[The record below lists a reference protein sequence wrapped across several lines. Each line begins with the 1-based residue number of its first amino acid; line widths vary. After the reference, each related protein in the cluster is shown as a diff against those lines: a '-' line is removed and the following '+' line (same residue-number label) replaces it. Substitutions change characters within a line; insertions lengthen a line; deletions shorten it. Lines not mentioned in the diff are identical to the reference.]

1 MKKQKICII
10 GGGLTGLVTAISL
23 SRLNCDIDLITEN
36 IKKNLKNKGAVA
48 VSASNLDYLNK
59 LNISKFLKKIAWPCS
74 TMKLYS
80 ESKCQKFSE
89 ILELN
94 NNKKSKKILYMIQ
107 NSKLTKLMV
116 NKIKKINCISIKKIG
131 IVSKIFNVGLLKGI
145 KFNNKELKY
154 NLIIIC
160 TGPNSDL
167 VKNIFKNKKIE
178 SSYDEVSIT
187 TTLNHSSLNN
197 NITRQIFLNNE
208 IFALL
213 PLSNKETSVVWS
225 VKKHEKINNLFFIR
239 NKIKNYANNYLK
251 NIRFK
256 TKVKYKDLNL
266 LIRNKFYQD
275 RTLLF
280 GDALHLL
287 HPFAGQGFNMTLRD
301 LFSLDKL
308 LTKKINLGLD
318 IGSSDILLE
327 YSKEIKLR
335 NFAFSIS
342 LDFLKSCFSV
352 NNKYF
357 KNIRNDAVKKISTN
371 KFIKSIFFSV
381 ANKGF
386 RF

>member
-23 SRLNCDIDLITEN
+23 SKMNCDIDLITGN
-36 IKKNLKNKGAVA
+36 IKKNLKNQGTVA
-48 VSASNLDYLNK
+48 VSASNLNYLNK
-59 LNISKFLKKIAWPCS
+59 LNISKSLKKIAWPCS

-80 ESKCQKFSE
+80 ESKSQKFSE

-94 NNKKSKKILYMIQ
+94 NNKKLKKILYMIQ
-107 NSKLTKLMV
+107 NSKLTKLMI
-116 NKIKKINCISIKKIG
+116 NKIKKINCISIKNIG
-131 IVSKIFNVGLLKGI
+131 TVSKIFNVGLLKGI
-145 KFNNKELKY
+145 KFNNKKLKY

-167 VKNIFKNKKIE
+167 VKNIFKDKKIE
-178 SSYDEVSIT
+178 SSYNEVSIT

-225 VKKHEKINNLFFIR
+225 IKKQEKINNLFFIR

-266 LIRNKFYQD
+266 LIRNKFYED

-280 GDALHLL
+280 GDALHLP

-308 LTKKINLGLD
+308 LTEKIKLGLD
-318 IGSSDILLE
+318 IGSPDILLE

-335 NFAFSIS
+335 NFAFLIS

-357 KNIRNDAVKKISTN
+357 KKIRNDAVKKISTN
-371 KFIKSIFFSV
+371 KFIKSVFFSV